1 MRLGIYTSSDST
13 DRGVF
18 AMASSSGATFTVE
31 SCVRGYHIYKDI
43 WDATIGE
50 ELQCARE
57 SNNSNDRYAV
67 AVRKNNA
74 VVGHV
79 PRKISRVCALFL
91 ERNGAITCTIT
102 GSRRR
107 SADLP
112 QGGMELPCVLAFSGD
127 HSDLLKVKR
136 IMTTLSIQPPP
147 KQASNDEPE
156 QECSDSDT
164 TSNQP
169 LSQEREDPA
178 EAVELD
184 ATEQHAKLWMKI
196 EDIHL
201 TEADKLILTEGGQLN
216 DRHVNAAQRLLRAQ
230 HPNLKGLSLTM
241 IASRQKLPP
250 NGLQAF
256 FVRGNHWIALSTID
270 CRPAEVNVYD
280 SLYDN
285 QDADTLSAISQSLEV
300 FRPPVIVNLMNIGKQ
315 KGGNDCGL
323 FAVAVLTSLANG
335 VDVTK
340 AKFDQALMRTHLI
353 NCIDSKEMTPFP
365 SSSIDTMPTNS
376 IIKTLCL

>member
-1 MRLGIYTSSDST
+1 M
-13 DRGVF
+13 
-18 AMASSSGATFTVE
+18 
-31 SCVRGYHIYKDI
+31 
-43 WDATIGE
+43 
-50 ELQCARE
+50 QCARE
-57 SNNSNDRYAV
+57 SDNSNDRYAV

-102 GSRRR
+102 GPRRR

-164 TSNQP
+164 TSDQP
-169 LSQEREDPA
+169 LSQEHEDPA

-184 ATEQHAKLWMKI
+184 ATEQHAKFWMKI

-201 TEADKLILTEGGQLN
+201 TEADKLILTEVGQLN
-216 DRHVNAAQRLLRAQ
+216 DRHVNAAQRLLRPQ

-241 IASRQKLPP
+241 VASRQKLLP
-250 NGLQAF
+250 NELQAF
-256 FVRGNHWIALSTID
+256 FVHGNQIEKKNGGSRYWLCTSAPRID
-270 CRPAEVNVYD
+270 FSVLFYTSFRA
-280 SLYDN
+280 
-285 QDADTLSAISQSLEV
+285 AMLSALLPSTAGSVDKLLPAAAASL
-300 FRPPVIVNLMNIGKQ
+300 FWFYHRFAPARMGK
-315 KGGNDCGL
+315 KKSL
-323 FAVAVLTSLANG
+323 TVL
-335 VDVTK
+335 
-340 AKFDQALMRTHLI
+340 HH
-353 NCIDSKEMTPFP
+353 
-365 SSSIDTMPTNS
+365 
-376 IIKTLCL
+376 